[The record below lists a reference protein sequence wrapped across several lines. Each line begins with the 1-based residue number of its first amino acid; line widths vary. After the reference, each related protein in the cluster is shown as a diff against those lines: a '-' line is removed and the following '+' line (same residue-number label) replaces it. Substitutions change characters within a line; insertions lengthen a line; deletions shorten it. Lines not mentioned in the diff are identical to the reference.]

1 MKRPNSREDPSRRAS
16 RRADKLIMVAV
27 NVNKSALERAKELGI
42 DMVYDNVIKE

>member
-1 MKRPNSREDPSRRAS
+1 MKRPNSREDPS